1 MIDQKISAPSFRQN
15 MSQDYEHK
23 FMSQSTSMNRTA
35 RKNINRVMGS
45 DRTDL
50 FDEFINKL
58 IACTDEFMVA
68 KKKRLIYVYTYYN

>member
-1 MIDQKISAPSFRQN
+1 

-58 IACTDEFMVA
+58 IACTDEFMMAKRKKYMSHNKEKKVA
-68 KKKRLIYVYTYYN
+68 DHRF